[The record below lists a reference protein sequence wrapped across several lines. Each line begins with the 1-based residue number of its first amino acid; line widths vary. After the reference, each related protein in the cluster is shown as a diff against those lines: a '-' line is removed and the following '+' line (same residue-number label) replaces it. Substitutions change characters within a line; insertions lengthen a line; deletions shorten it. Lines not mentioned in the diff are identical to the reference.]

1 MKYFEFD
8 KKYILRF
15 PNIENQKNEL
25 QKTTQGGTRELWVE
39 LQLSTET
46 KDSQGMRE
54 RCCTIFLDLDLSL
67 SMISW
72 NKMQ

>member
-1 MKYFEFD
+1 MKYLEFD

-39 LQLSTET
+39 
-46 KDSQGMRE
+46 
-54 RCCTIFLDLDLSL
+54 
-67 SMISW
+67 
-72 NKMQ
+72 